1 MPGNQRGVSLE
12 PKNIF
17 VFGLDDFHLAQLET
31 LGGPDQYRFHE
42 LYRHAEV
49 KPAGDVE
56 FPVADLLEGAREK
69 LDAFEG
75 SVDAIVG
82 FWDFPVSTMLPLLR
96 EPYGLPSPT
105 FEAVLKCEHKY
116 WSRLEQARCVPGFT
130 PGFCAVDPFADDP
143 AGQVEIDYPFWIKPV
158 KAASSFLGFKVRN
171 RHELDHAME
180 ITRRRINRF
189 GNPFNYLLQYT
200 ELPPE
205 VAPVDGNHC
214 IAEAIIAAEHQCTL
228 EGYVHAGEMK
238 VYGIVDSF
246 RSGMYPSSFTRYQ
259 YPTTLPESV
268 QERMIEAAQTFLRHI
283 GYDDSPFNMEFFWDS
298 ITDDLWLLEVN
309 ARISKSHAPLF
320 KYVDGMYHHKVMV
333 DTALGRRPDF
343 PHRRGDHRYAA
354 KFMWRVVSD
363 AIVARVP
370 TDDEIRRLRERI
382 PDLQL
387 QIHVHEG
394 MRLSELADQDSYT
407 YEIAVLFLGGDS
419 ERDLLEKYAF
429 CQESLH
435 LHLHPLT

>member
-1 MPGNQRGVSLE
+1 ME

-31 LGGPDQYRFHE
+31 LGEPGQYRFHE
-42 LYRHAEV
+42 LYQHAQV
-49 KPAGDVE
+49 KPAGDME
-56 FPVADLLEGAREK
+56 FPVADLLQGATLK

-82 FWDFPVSTMLPLLR
+82 YWDFPVSTMLPLLR
-96 EPYGLPSPT
+96 KPHGLPSPT

-116 WSRLEQARCVPGFT
+116 WSRLEQERCFPGLT
-130 PGFCAVDPFADDP
+130 PGFCAVDPFSDDP
-143 AGQVEIDYPFWIKPV
+143 AAQVTLEYPFWIKPI

-171 RHELDHAME
+171 RQELDEAMY
-180 ITRRRINRF
+180 ITRRKINRF
-189 GNPFNYLLQYT
+189 GTPFNHLL
-200 ELPPE
+200 ERASLPPE
-205 VAPVDGNHC
+205 VAPVGGNHC
-214 IAEAIIAAEHQCTL
+214 IAEAIITAERQCTL
-228 EGYVHAGEMK
+228 EGYVHAGRVV

-246 RSGMYPSSFTRYQ
+246 RSGLNPSSFTRYQ
-259 YPTTLPESV
+259 YPTTLPETV
-268 QERMIEAAQTFLRHI
+268 QQRMIEAAEKFLRHI
-283 GYDDSPFNMEFFWDS
+283 DYHDSPFNMEFYWDS

-320 KYVDGMYHHKVMV
+320 KFVDGMYHHKVMV
-333 DTALGRRPDF
+333 DTALGHEPKF

-354 KFMWRVVSD
+354 KFMWRVSSD
-363 AIVARVP
+363 AIVTRVP
-370 TDDEIRRLRERI
+370 NQAEIKQLWERV
-382 PDLQL
+382 PELML
-387 QIHVHEG
+387 QIHVKEG

-419 ERDLLEKYAF
+419 ERELQEKYAF

-435 LHLHPLT
+435 LHLHPVS